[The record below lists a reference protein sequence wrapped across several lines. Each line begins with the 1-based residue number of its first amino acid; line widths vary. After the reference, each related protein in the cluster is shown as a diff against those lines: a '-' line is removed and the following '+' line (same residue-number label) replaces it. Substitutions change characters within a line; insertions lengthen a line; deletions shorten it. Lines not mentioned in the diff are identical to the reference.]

1 MLINTILRGNTLQVL
16 KTLED
21 ESVDCIITSPPYY
34 QLRRYEGIPNYIWD
48 GEENC
53 EHEFTFEKCSIN
65 NISGNPEFAREWRES
80 SSLNYQQGFCA
91 KCGAWEGQLGLEP
104 NYNLFLNHLLQIM
117 AECKRVLKSTGTMW
131 INLGDSYSTKNAI
144 GNRTLTGQ
152 STLNCFSNGNI
163 PPYHSNDKSVEC
175 PRRELNMPP
184 KNLMLIPHRFAIR
197 CCDELGLILRN
208 DLIWAKV
215 NGLPESVED
224 RFSKKHEYVFFFVKS
239 QEYYFDLD
247 SIRENHKKE
256 SIMRAARGHNGLST
270 HGKAYG
276 FNPDQKFTGYNNLDE
291 RLQNGDLR
299 MVNGA
304 GKNPGDVS
312 DFWDIPIRGKKG
324 NHYAKYNNAL
334 VDRPIWAGCPEGGII
349 LDPFC
354 GSGTTLVR
362 GIQLGRN
369 VIGIDGSEIYS
380 ADAQNE
386 LNEALELRNN
396 SLIAL

>member
-1 MLINTILRGNTLQVL
+1 L
-16 KTLED
+16 KTLGD
-21 ESVDCIITSPPYY
+21 ESIDCIITSPPYF
-34 QLRRYEGIPNYIWD
+34 QLRRYEGIPDYIWD
-48 GEENC
+48 EDENC
-53 EHEFTFEKCSIN
+53 EHEFTNEKCSIN
-65 NISGNPEFAREWRES
+65 NISGNPEFVREWREK
-80 SSLNYQQGFCA
+80 SSLNFQQGFCI
-91 KCGAWEGQLGLEP
+91 KCGAWKGQLGLEP
-104 NYNLFLNHLLQIM
+104 NYNIFLNHLLQIM

-131 INLGDSYSTKNAI
+131 INLGDSYSTNSGNMGVKNRRDWEKVSKGA
-144 GNRTLTGQ
+144 NRSMNFRQNKG
-152 STLNCFSNGNI
+152 G
-163 PPYHSNDKSVEC
+163 
-175 PRRELNMPP
+175 PP

-215 NGLPESVED
+215 NALPESVKD

-256 SIMRAARGHNGLST
+256 SIMRAAQGLNGLST

-276 FNPDQKFTGYNNLDE
+276 FNPDEKFTGYNNLEE

-299 MVNGA
+299 MVNGV

-324 NHYAKYNNAL
+324 NHYAKYNSAL
-334 VDRPIWAGCPEGGII
+334 VDRPIWAGCPKGGVI

-380 ADAQNE
+380 AEAQNE